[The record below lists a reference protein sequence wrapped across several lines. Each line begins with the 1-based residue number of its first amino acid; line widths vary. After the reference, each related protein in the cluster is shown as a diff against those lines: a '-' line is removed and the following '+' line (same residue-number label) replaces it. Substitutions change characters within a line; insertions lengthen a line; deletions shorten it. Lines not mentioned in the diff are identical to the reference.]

1 MNWSYF
7 FRDKWTTLMLG
18 IISFFCN
25 MNYYS
30 ELRKIIKVY
39 DLADDSN
46 YKNGLF
52 INGKKA
58 FEVLKKSG
66 FEQVVFKAL
75 IGVALIVFMAFIVWN
90 CFGKYI
96 YDTFNYSEYN
106 IFFWVICIIYILNIL
121 LSISILKWVCILWVI
136 IFIGSLYTAANSESV
151 S

>member
-7 FRDKWTTLMLG
+7 FRDKWTTLTLG
-18 IISFFCN
+18 IISFFYN
-25 MNYYS
+25 IIYYFD
-30 ELRKIIKVY
+30 LRKIIKLY

-58 FEVLKKSG
+58 FEVLKRNG

-75 IGVALIVFMAFIVWN
+75 IGVALIVFMVFILWN

-96 YDTFNYSEYN
+96 YDTVNYSEYN

-121 LSISILKWVCILWVI
+121 LSIFILKWVFILWII

>member
-1 MNWSYF
+1 M
-7 FRDKWTTLMLG
+7 
-18 IISFFCN
+18 
-25 MNYYS
+25 
-30 ELRKIIKVY
+30 
-39 DLADDSN
+39 ADDSN

-58 FEVLKKSG
+58 FEVLKRNG

-75 IGVALIVFMAFIVWN
+75 IGVALIVFMVFILWN

-96 YDTFNYSEYN
+96 YDTVNYSEYN

-121 LSISILKWVCILWVI
+121 LSIFILKWVFILWII